1 MSGRGRP
8 VKRLRADEAAVKE
21 LRRRARAAT
30 STVREQDRANI
41 VLLRLDGLGVEAVAK
56 RLGTTPKRVSAWSKR
71 FEENGLDGLE
81 DKSGRGRRPS
91 VPEAKVACVVSEVT
105 RPPKGRNRW
114 SVRSMG
120 RHAGMSHS
128 TVQRI
133 WVKNELKPHVIKTF
147 KLSNDPKFEEKF
159 WDVIGLYLDP
169 PAKALV
175 LCCDEKSQCQALER
189 TQLGLP
195 LAPKRPRTM
204 THDYTR
210 HGTVTLFAAL
220 NALEGKLISR
230 TEARHTHVE
239 WLRFLKQIDRET
251 PEDLDIHLIQDN
263 YATHKHPKVKAWLK
277 RHPRF
282 KCHFTPTSSSW
293 MNLVERFFADLTQDV
308 IRAGSF
314 ASVGELVRDIEAYL
328 AERNANP
335 RPYEWKA
342 EGAAIL
348 EKINRARAVLAKAQ
362 AA

>member
-1 MSGRGRP
+1 
-8 VKRLRADEAAVKE
+8 
-21 LRRRARAAT
+21 
-30 STVREQDRANI
+30 
-41 VLLRLDGLGVEAVAK
+41 
-56 RLGTTPKRVSAWSKR
+56 
-71 FEENGLDGLE
+71 
-81 DKSGRGRRPS
+81 
-91 VPEAKVACVVSEVT
+91 
-105 RPPKGRNRW
+105 
-114 SVRSMG
+114 MG
-120 RHAGMSHS
+120 RHVGISHS

-133 WVKNELKPHVIKTF
+133 WSKNELKPHITRTF
-147 KLSNDPKFEEKF
+147 KLSNDPQFEEKF

-220 NALEGKLISR
+220 SALEGKLIAR
-230 TEARHTHVE
+230 TETRHTHVE

-251 PEDLDIHLIQDN
+251 PKDLDIHLIQDN
-263 YATHKHPKVKAWLK
+263 YATHKHPKVKAWLE

-282 KCHFTPTSSSW
+282 KPHFTPTSSSW
-293 MNLVERFFADLTQDV
+293 MNLVERFFADLTEDV
-308 IRAGSF
+308 IRTGSF
-314 ASVGELVRDIEAYL
+314 GSVVELVRDIKAYL
-328 AERNANP
+328 VERNAKP
-335 RPYEWKA
+335 RPYTWKA

-348 EKINRARAVLAKAQ
+348 AKIKRARAALDKAQ